1 MTATH
6 LDDLSVVTT
15 ITTHAAP
22 DDYFVPELQQF
33 GPLRTA
39 SQNVIATI
47 ESASLFAK
55 SNISI
60 LLHGE
65 SGTGKELFAEYIHQ
79 QSERA
84 GKRLV
89 TVNAAALPESLAE
102 ALLFGYEK
110 GAFTGATGNKEG
122 LIEAAHGGTLF
133 LDEVGDLPLSIQTKL
148 LRVVQNKVVLRVGST
163 LERKVDVRFVFA
175 SHRAIADMVEQGT
188 FREDLFY
195 RIQET
200 LLDIAPLRM
209 RGEDAV
215 YLARSF
221 AKRFSREM
229 KIDDAA
235 LAPDAESAI
244 RDHTWPGN
252 VRELISAVRRAVIV
266 ARGEKITA
274 KHLQIVAPRL
284 PGAPSGR
291 LPSRESAPPS
301 ALASPV
307 ASVPQSTA
315 SIASQ
320 PPVPMSRESMVEM
333 RRNGDVQRVMSAL
346 ETVQGN
352 VSKAA
357 ELLGVS
363 RPTIYNILR
372 RAQTLQRAAA

>member
-6 LDDLSVVTT
+6 LDDVSVVTT
-15 ITTHAAP
+15 IITSAVP
-22 DDYFVPELQQF
+22 DDYFVSELQQF
-33 GPLRTA
+33 GPIRTA
-39 SQNVIATI
+39 SQNMIDTI
-47 ESASLFAK
+47 ESAALFAK
-55 SNISI
+55 SDISI

-65 SGTGKELFAEYIHQ
+65 SGTGKELFAEYIHR
-79 QSERA
+79 QSTRA
-84 GKRLV
+84 SKRLV

-175 SHRAIADMVEQGT
+175 SHRAISDMVEQGT

-200 LLDIAPLRM
+200 LLDIAPLRT

-221 AKRFSREM
+221 ANRFSREM

-235 LAPDAESAI
+235 LANDAESAI
-244 RDHTWPGN
+244 RAHTWPGN
-252 VRELISAVRRAVIV
+252 VRELISTVRRAVIV
-266 ARGEKITA
+266 ARGEQITA
-274 KHLQIVAPRL
+274 KHLQIAPPRL

-291 LPSRESAPPS
+291 LPSRESATP
-301 ALASPV
+301 ASLTSPIV
-307 ASVPQSTA
+307 SVPQPSTPA
-315 SIASQ
+315 ASQ
-320 PPVPMSRESMVEM
+320 MPVNFSRESMVEM

-346 ETVQGN
+346 EAVQGN

-372 RAQTLQRAAA
+372 RAQTVQSAAA